1 MYIIY
6 LFILLYYCNWPSG
19 QALAEADCLK
29 IQLIGLSIDNQNTEA
44 FFLRWNF
51 SVHITLMCPS
61 LEHNP
66 LTAQIK
72 LAPSS
77 FHIL

>member
-6 LFILLYYCNWPSG
+6 LFILLSYFYYFNWPSG
-19 QALAEADCLK
+19 QALAEAHCLK

-51 SVHITLMCPS
+51 SVHIMFMCPF
-61 LEHNP
+61 L
-66 LTAQIK
+66 
-72 LAPSS
+72 
-77 FHIL
+77 